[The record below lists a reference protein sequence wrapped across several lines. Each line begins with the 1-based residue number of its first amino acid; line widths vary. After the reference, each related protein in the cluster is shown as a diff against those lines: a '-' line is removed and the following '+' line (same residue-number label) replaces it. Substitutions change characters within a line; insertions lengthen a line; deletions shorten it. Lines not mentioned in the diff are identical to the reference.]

1 MTGAGARPS
10 GAGAMPARLR
20 RLLDALTGMLSER
33 VLLLTLELQLAGR
46 ALGLIVL
53 LVGAAAVAA
62 LTAWGALWLIVAAW
76 VVEAGWG
83 WAWAALLVATF
94 NAAAAAA
101 ALLKARALYR
111 LLALPATLRHLTIPG
126 AEEDVALPAAEPSR

>member
-1 MTGAGARPS
+1 
-10 GAGAMPARLR
+10 MPARLR

-83 WAWAALLVATF
+83 WAWAALLVATL

-111 LLALPATLRHLTIPG
+111 LLALPATLRHLTIPS